1 LIIEVDGGQHAEQE
15 EQDAERIA
23 LFELRRYRVI
33 RFWNNT
39 VWGNIQRVLDRIEEE
54 LNKWSPPPNLP

>member
-1 LIIEVDGGQHAEQE
+1 VDGGQHAEQE

-23 LFELRRYRVI
+23 FFELRRYRVI

-54 LNKWSPPPNLP
+54 LNK